1 MPQIEVNRAQILEAL
16 GFSGEEARR
25 RSRVL
30 ADLVLAEWTAEARK
44 KLNTSLDA
52 YKRSLQI
59 RDLTERGFIC
69 GLPASPSTA
78 ILAHMV
84 EQGMGS
90 GGIGTSGPYDVRK
103 YLLRAS
109 TRNIRRRKDGGL
121 YLHVPFGRTAKQ
133 LKADYGKEV
142 AQRARRLAAT
152 TTDANRM
159 TRYGG
164 RLPPNMVP
172 KLKPHHV
179 SDPLAGM
186 VRRASTYSRGK
197 GGKPRMQTSGYQTW
211 RTASYSNTD
220 PDAWMS
226 SGIRARR
233 IMNEVARQLPT
244 LIAQVY

>member
-1 MPQIEVNRAQILEAL
+1 MAQIGILRAQILEAL
-16 GFSGEEARR
+16 GFGEQEALR
-25 RSRVL
+25 RSQLL

-44 KLNTSLDA
+44 KLNTTLDA
-52 YKRSLQI
+52 YKRSLQV
-59 RDLTERGFIC
+59 RDVSAKGFIC

-109 TRNIRRRKDGGL
+109 TRNIRRSKAGNL
-121 YLHVPFGRTAKQ
+121 YLHVPFGRKAKDIRASFGDQ
-133 LKADYGKEV
+133 A
-142 AQRARRLAAT
+142 ANRARRLSAT
-152 TTDANRM
+152 MTDANRK

-164 RLPPNMVP
+164 RLPAHMVP

-186 VRRASTYSRGK
+186 VRMASTYSKGR
-197 GGKPRMQTSGYQTW
+197 GGKPRKQTSTYRTW
-211 RTASYSNTD
+211 RTASYTNTN
-220 PDAWMS
+220 PKAWLS
-226 SGIRARR
+226 SGIKARR
-233 IMNEVARQLPT
+233 IMDDVTRQLPT
-244 LIAQVY
+244 LISQVY